1 MKTFKEL
8 ITDCLKTV
16 EEIYPWDLPE
26 MMAADT
32 SLLLLDIRE
41 PYEFKALHIV
51 GSLNVPRGILE
62 SACDYGYDETV
73 PALVQAREKKIIVIC
88 RSGNRSAL
96 AAYTMQLMG
105 FKNVTS
111 LKTGIKGW
119 NDFELPLY
127 DAQGQLVDI
136 DEADEILMPKLR
148 PEQLPPKRRKAIQQ
162 QVAMAV

>member
-8 ITDCLKTV
+8 ITDCLTKV
-16 EEIYPWDLPE
+16 EEIYPWDLQE
-26 MMAADT
+26 MIAADT
-32 SLLLLDIRE
+32 SPLLLDIRE

-51 GSLNVPRGILE
+51 NSLNVPRGILE

-73 PALVQAREKKIIVIC
+73 PALVQAREKKIVVIC
-88 RSGNRSAL
+88 RSGNRSVL

-105 FKNVTS
+105 FKDVMS

-127 DAQGQLVDI
+127 DAQGWLVDI
-136 DEADEILMPKLR
+136 DDADEILMPKLR
-148 PEQLPPKRRKAIQQ
+148 PEQLPPKRRNTTQP
-162 QVAMAV
+162 VVMAV